1 MPFRRRTATDDLE
14 DALAAAGMAKR
25 RLERVVQQAAMLTQ
39 EAVRAQAEIEQWQ
52 ALVQRMSKYRWG
64 RWPEVEEYDDL

>member
-25 RLERVVQQAAMLTQ
+25 RLERVVQQTVMLTQ
-39 EAVRAQAEIEQWQ
+39 EAMRAQAEIEKWQ
-52 ALVQRMSKYRWG
+52 ELVQRMSDYRWG
-64 RWPEVEEYDDL
+64 RWPDVGKYDDL